1 MDLTDF
7 IKELSKVISKQ
18 IEEQSKAQ
26 QNSNQNPQN
35 AENLP
40 KESEKTAQYPQNDNI
55 LEQLQNE
62 AKPKTEDVL
71 GQQSGNFSPESEA
84 KIATQQEQNNSSQA
98 SQKEDEEN
106 KSTNSIE
113 AQNTA
118 RTNTDTDSIETQKD
132 DEQNNNANSIET
144 QPKDENKTHTNSI
157 EQQSQD
163 QSNAQNKINYNDYTA
178 SSIYDLKDMLQKT
191 EEDSDFALV
200 EPNTVYNEE
209 LGLTKKEMP
218 TTTEEE
224 IRSAAEAEA
233 NANKQQKQQDIQSDY
248 DSNTKMVDYQKKALE
263 QKVQSAQ
270 SETNIA
276 YNEARTKA
284 ENDALRRGLARS
296 SAVLFALAD
305 IEKSRAHDLASQQQT
320 LNDNLQK
327 LEDQLQLL
335 ESKKNA
341 ALANLDIQAAVEAQ
355 KNIDKRLAEL
365 KKQQD
370 EVLEYNNKVQ
380 ELEAKYKLQLAEKQ
394 KKLAAEAA
402 EETAAKNETIKK
414 NKESAQLALLV
425 NYFSKFDKKTALNE
439 ITKNTDLAN
448 LVGVDTYYRLYKR
461 IAEA

>member
-40 KESEKTAQYPQNDNI
+40 KESEKTAQNPQNDNI
-55 LEQLQNE
+55 LEQLQKE

-71 GQQSGNFSPESEA
+71 GQQSGNFSPESES

-98 SQKEDEEN
+98 SQKEDEES

-113 AQNTA
+113 TQNTA
-118 RTNTDTDSIETQKD
+118 QTNADTNSIETQKD
-132 DEQNNNANSIET
+132 DEQNNNA
-144 QPKDENKTHTNSI
+144 NSI

-218 TTTEEE
+218 ATTEEE

-248 DSNTKMVDYQKKALE
+248 DSNTKKVDYQKKALE
-263 QKVQSAQ
+263 QKAQSAQ

-335 ESKKNA
+335 ESNKNA

-370 EVLEYNNKVQ
+370 EVLEYNNKVK

-402 EETAAKNETIKK
+402 EEAAAKNETIKK

-448 LVGVDTYYRLYKR
+448 LVGVDVYYRLYKR
-461 IAEA
+461 ISGGNI